1 MLMRATQLALLA
13 LLACVQGRTEEPPL
27 ALVFCLDTAMGHN
40 RDLRQAREEVRQ
52 LEGERIFV
60 RARFMPSLDLLATYE
75 ADRTALDSQTDDRLS
90 SQLRF
95 SQRLFEFGPDAV
107 QEVNLRENLRRAVY
121 DYEGEVYRVLA
132 QVWER
137 FYLILLQ
144 DRQIAIRRESRRGF
158 EEIFARQQALEAEK
172 LATEDD
178 VLSAELNVLR
188 EDQRINVL
196 IREQF
201 DNKMELLRLIGQPI
215 GVDIQL
221 QGDVEEVERFAL
233 DRENAVELAQRNSV
247 QVALAGEQL
256 DEQRRVVREQAWAYS
271 PDIGLEAGVENGRRQ
286 ARVEVDKENSTWGM
300 DLSSDFRLD
309 EGQEPIA
316 EEGETRW
323 SVQLEAR
330 IPLFEGGA
338 RIGRE
343 ARERARLRQRQ
354 VSLEDLRHRIDLQV
368 RQAHLLMEEA
378 LRQKEIQER
387 SVVIARRRLEINQKL
402 KERGLVSDI
411 FFEQQRDRFFDEQ
424 DQLFANQ
431 ANYIRR
437 QANLRLLMGYFE

>member
-1 MLMRATQLALLA
+1 MENRAVQWLLLVLVTVA
-13 LLACVQGRTEEPPL
+13 PARAGELPL
-27 ALVFCLDTAMGHN
+27 SLVFCLDSAMGAN
-40 RDLRQAREEVRQ
+40 RDLVQARQEVQ
-52 LEGERIFV
+52 ALEGERIFV
-60 RARFMPSLDLLATYE
+60 RARFMPSLDLVADYA
-75 ADRTALDSQTDDRLS
+75 ADRAALDSQVQDRLS

-95 SQRLFEFGPDAV
+95 NQRLFEFGPDAV
-107 QEVNLRENLRRAVY
+107 QEVTLRDNLRRAVY
-121 DYEGEVYRVLA
+121 AYEGEVYQVLA

-137 FYLILLQ
+137 FHLILLQ

-158 EEIFARQQALEAEK
+158 EEIFARQQALKTEK

-201 DNKMELLRLIGQPI
+201 DNKMDLQRLIGQSI

-221 QGDVEEVERFAL
+221 QGTVETVEQFAL
-233 DRENAVELAQRNSV
+233 DQEEAVQLALGSSV
-247 QVALAGEQL
+247 QVALASERL
-256 DEQRRVVREQAWAYS
+256 DEQQRVVREQAWTYS
-271 PDIGLEAGVENGRRQ
+271 PDINLHAGVENNRRRAQ
-286 ARVEVDKENSTWGM
+286 VKIDKEASAWGA
-300 DLSSDFRLD
+300 DLSSDLRLD
-309 EGQEPIA
+309 DGAEPLAEG
-316 EEGETRW
+316 TRW
-323 SVQLEAR
+323 FTRLEAR

-338 RIGRE
+338 RIGQE
-343 ARERARLRQRQ
+343 ARERARLRQRR
-354 VSLEDLRHRIDLQV
+354 VGLEDLRHRIDLQV

-387 SVVIARRRLEINQKL
+387 AVVIARRRLQINQKL

-431 ANYIRR
+431 ANYISQ
-437 QANLRLLMGYFE
+437 QAKLRLLMGFFE